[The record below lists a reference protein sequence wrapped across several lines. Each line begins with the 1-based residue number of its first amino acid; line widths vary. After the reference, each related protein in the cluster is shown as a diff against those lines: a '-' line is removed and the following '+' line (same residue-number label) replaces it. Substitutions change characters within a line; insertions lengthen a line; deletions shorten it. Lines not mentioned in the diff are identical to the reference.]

1 MLEARVAEILG
12 RSAARHPG
20 LVVGVHADGET
31 GFWTRGAAPD
41 AVFEIGS
48 ITKTF
53 TATVLASMVE
63 DGLVALDD
71 PVARHLPLARL
82 RALPTARYC
91 VGCQTGREGGAR

>member
-1 MLEARVAEILG
+1 MIEERVGEILG

-31 GFWTRGAAPD
+31 GVWSRGVEPD

-53 TATVLASMVE
+53 TATVLASMVR
-63 DGLVALDD
+63 DGLVALED
-71 PVARHLPLARL
+71 PVADTCRSR
-82 RALPTARYC
+82 RR
-91 VGCQTGREGGAR
+91 